1 MLTATFYAN
10 PTTGETYAKAR
21 EFDGE
26 LCFTPLGIAGWSG
39 PPPPDNMFAV
49 REYRAGFGWA
59 SWAARVL
66 TWDLRVSAPKHAT
79 RAQVLTE
86 ALAVL
91 ALETSQ
97 PQEPLEIDD
106 WERDD

>member
-21 EFDGE
+21 EFNGE

-39 PPPPDNMFAV
+39 PPLPDNVFAV
-49 REYRAGFGWA
+49 REYRAGRWV
-59 SWAARVL
+59 SWTAEISA
-66 TWDLRVSAPKHAT
+66 WDLRVSTPKHAT
-79 RAQVLTE
+79 RAQVLAE

-91 ALETSQ
+91 ALEASQ